1 MSYKIIFR
9 EQYSQTPL
17 NELNLKAA
25 SSVSICKIINIYY
38 AKAEFVK
45 FEGVHILYKKPT
57 MTPYLFTHY
66 LPSPQWRRESGKI
79 VNLVG

>member
-17 NELNLKAA
+17 TELNLKAA
-25 SSVSICKIINIYY
+25 SSVSICKMINICYV
-38 AKAEFVK
+38 KLEFVK

-57 MTPYLFTHY
+57 MIPYLFAHSF
-66 LPSPQWRRESGKI
+66 PPHPWRGELEKK
-79 VNLVG
+79 